1 MGVKDPS
8 DNVMS
13 EAALGESSRGSSV
26 RVVSSRAGESHR
38 GPERREDE
46 SPVEG
51 TYAVDAVEGRGVGP
65 SVPSVR
71 VFVCRVVVGTIVDVS
86 VAVGV
91 PSKAP

>member
-8 DNVMS
+8 DNVIS

-26 RVVSSRAGESHR
+26 RSVSSRAGESHR

-46 SPVEG
+46 SPVAETHAG
-51 TYAVDAVEGRGVGP
+51 DAVKGKGVGP
-65 SVPSVR
+65 SVTSVGAS
-71 VFVCRVVVGTIVDVS
+71 VSVGVVDVVS

-91 PSKAP
+91 PS